1 MSDTGLAGSP
11 ATRSAPSDPAF
22 TLDTR
27 LREQRRAARER
38 RLHTVQI
45 PLMRGAGFLVL
56 CVLAAVHDPQA
67 GAAFP
72 SPGLQRLWAI
82 DIGYALFAWLLLRWG
97 FRRTGRLDLSLALFH
112 LDLVVWLFTLHHIE
126 AASLAFG
133 YLLLVRVGDQVGF
146 GFRRAFYFTH
156 VVVGLYLVY
165 GVVVGMLD
173 AGPVRWPERLGI
185 AAVLYLVGGYISI
198 TGFVTERLLQRTRS
212 AVRAARQLVQS
223 LEERSRELDLARR
236 EAEQANRAKSQFLA
250 MISHEIRTPMN
261 GILGTTELLLW
272 SRLDGV
278 QREFAATAHQS
289 AGALLGLIDSI
300 LDLSRIEAGKLTLE
314 HVPFDPRALVDGV
327 LDLMRAGAGARQLA
341 LEATIDPALPERLGG
356 DALRLRQIL
365 VNLLGNAIKFTHQG
379 GIRVT
384 VRMAGGRDAR
394 TVRLRFEVSDTGIG
408 IAPAKLAQIFE
419 PFMQGDAST
428 TRNYGGSGLGLAI
441 VKQLVQL
448 MGGEVGVHSELGA
461 GSTFWFSLALARV
474 DAAVEPVVAPAQDA
488 GIAGHVLVAEDNAVN
503 QLVLQAM
510 LHNLGCSVDLV
521 ADGAA
526 AIEAAG
532 ARRYDL
538 VFMDCHMP
546 GTDGYAAT
554 RGIRA
559 RERATGAV
567 SVPIVALT
575 AAALP
580 AERDQCFAAGMDDF
594 LSKPVGMPLLGAMLR
609 RWVGKAG
616 APQPR

>member
-1 MSDTGLAGSP
+1 MGGAGLA
-11 ATRSAPSDPAF
+11 ATGATGPSASDPGF

-27 LREQRRAARER
+27 LREQRRAASER

-45 PLMRGAGFLVL
+45 PLMRAAGFFVL
-56 CVLAAVHDPQA
+56 CVLATVHDPHA
-67 GAAFP
+67 GAFP
-72 SPGLQRLWAI
+72 APGLQRLWALN
-82 DIGYALFAWLLLRWG
+82 IGYALFAWLLLRWG
-97 FRRTGRLDLSLALFH
+97 FRRTGRLDLSLVLFH
-112 LDLVVWLFTLHHIE
+112 LDVVVWLFTLHHIE

-156 VVVGLYLVY
+156 VVAGLYLVY
-165 GVVVGMLD
+165 GALVGALD
-173 AGPVRWPERLGI
+173 AAPVRWPERLGI
-185 AAVLYLVGGYISI
+185 AAMLYLVGSYISI
-198 TGFVTERLLQRTRS
+198 TGFVTERLIERTRS
-212 AVRAARQLVQS
+212 AVRAARRLVQS
-223 LEERSRELDLARR
+223 LEERTRELDLARR

-278 QREFAATAHQS
+278 QREFAETAHES
-289 AGALLGLIDSI
+289 AGALLGLIDNI

-314 HVPFDPRALVDGV
+314 HVPFDPRTLIDGV
-327 LDLMRAGAGARQLA
+327 LGLMRAGAGARQLS
-341 LEATIDPALPERLGG
+341 LEAAIDPAVPERLGG
-356 DALRLRQIL
+356 DAMRLRQVL

-379 GIRVT
+379 GIRVALR
-384 VRMAGGRDAR
+384 VLGGDAAA
-394 TVRLRFEVSDTGIG
+394 VRLRFEVKDTGIG
-408 IAPAKLAQIFE
+408 IEPAKLTQIFE

-448 MGGEVGVHSELGA
+448 MGGEVGVESEPGA

-474 DAAVEPVVAPAQDA
+474 EPGVEPVLVPIEDT
-488 GIAGHVLVAEDNAVN
+488 GVAGHVLVAEDNAVN

-510 LHNLGCSVDLV
+510 LQNLGCSVELV

-526 AIEAAG
+526 AIEAARR
-532 ARRYDL
+532 RRYDL

-546 GTDGYAAT
+546 GVDGYAAT

-559 RERATGAV
+559 GERAAGAPR
-567 SVPIVALT
+567 VPIVALT
-575 AAALP
+575 AAAL
-580 AERDQCFAAGMDDF
+580 AEDREKCFAAGMDDF
-594 LSKPVGMPLLGAMLR
+594 LSKPVSMPLLGAMLR
-609 RWVGKAG
+609 RWVGKASL
-616 APQPR
+616 PQPR

>member
-1 MSDTGLAGSP
+1 MGDDGSA
-11 ATRSAPSDPAF
+11 ATRATQASARDPGF

-27 LREQRRAARER
+27 LREQRRAASER

-45 PLMRGAGFLVL
+45 PLMRCAGFVVL

-72 SPGLQRLWAI
+72 SSALQRLWALN
-82 DIGYALFAWLLLRWG
+82 IGYALLAWLLLRWG
-97 FRRTGRLDLSLALFH
+97 FRRTGRLDLSLLLFH
-112 LDLVVWLFTLHHIE
+112 LDVVVWLLTLHHIE
-126 AASLAFG
+126 TASLAFG

-156 VVVGLYLVY
+156 VVVGAYLIY
-165 GVVVGMLD
+165 GALVGLID
-173 AGPVRWPERLGI
+173 AAPVHWPQRLGI
-185 AAVLYLVGGYISI
+185 AAVLYLVGGYLSV
-198 TGFVTERLLQRTRS
+198 TGFVTERLLLRTRS

-278 QREFAATAHQS
+278 QREFAETAHQS
-289 AGALLGLIDSI
+289 AGALLGLIDNI

-327 LDLMRAGAGARQLA
+327 LGLMRAGAGARRLS
-341 LEATIDPALPERLGG
+341 LEATLDPAVPERLGG
-356 DALRLRQIL
+356 DAMRLRQIL
-365 VNLLGNAIKFTHQG
+365 VNLLGNALKFTHQG
-379 GIRVT
+379 GIRVV
-384 VRMAGGRDAR
+384 VRTSPGGDAR
-394 TVRLRFEVSDTGIG
+394 SVRLRFEVSDTGIG
-408 IAPAKLAQIFE
+408 IAPAKLTQIFE

-441 VKQLVQL
+441 VRQLVQL
-448 MGGEVGVHSELGA
+448 MGGEVGVHSQPGA

-474 DAAVEPVVAPAQDA
+474 ESPLAPVAVPIEDA
-488 GIAGHVLVAEDNAVN
+488 GVAGHVLVAEDNAVN

-510 LHNLGCSVDLV
+510 LQNLGCKVDVV

-526 AIEAAG
+526 AIEAVG

-546 GTDGYAAT
+546 GTDGYAAA
-554 RGIRA
+554 RGIRS
-559 RERATGAV
+559 REHAGGAPR
-567 SVPIVALT
+567 VPIVALT
-575 AAALP
+575 AAAL
-580 AERDQCFAAGMDDF
+580 AEDRDKCFAAGMDDF
-594 LSKPVGMPLLGAMLR
+594 LSKPVNMPLLGAMLR
-609 RWVGKAG
+609 RWVGTAS
-616 APQPR
+616 APR